1 MNKLLIKN
9 ASVVTNT
16 DVLTATSVLAIDGK
30 INQISSHIECADAL
44 VIDAQ
49 GKVLFPGF
57 IDVHTHGGV
66 GVDFMNG
73 SALGNIKVAEF
84 FASKGTTSFLA
95 TTLTSSKENLINA
108 LKAVAKA
115 QQMDC
120 KGAEIIGVH
129 MEGPFFNLDYKGAQN
144 PEFINNPSIEDIK
157 DYIAVKPGLIK
168 MMSLAPEKEGALEAI
183 EYMTNHGI
191 ICSAGHSGATYCQVC
206 AAVKKGLTHATHTF
220 NGMSPLHH
228 REPGMVGAIMLED
241 KIYAEAIFDAIHLNP
256 KIVELLIKIKGVDKV
271 ILITDSMQA
280 VGLEDGFYD
289 LGGLEVKVIDGAAR
303 LLDGTL
309 AGSCLTMDKALQNSV
324 KYLELP
330 LWDIA
335 KLMSRNAATELGINK
350 GEIKIGLDADMV
362 LIDNKFSITNTI
374 VAGIEVYRHV
384 TKKQTAPDKLC

>member
-9 ASVVTNT
+9 ASVVTNDT
-16 DVLTATSVLAIDGK
+16 VLTATSVLVCNSK
-30 INQISSHIECADAL
+30 ILQISPHIECADAT

-49 GKVLFPGF
+49 GKVLLPGF

-66 GVDFMNG
+66 GVDFMN
-73 SALGNIKVAEF
+73 ADPLGNTKVAEF
-84 FASKGTTSFLA
+84 FATKGTTSFLA
-95 TTLTSSKENLINA
+95 TTLTSSKENLIKA
-108 LKAVAKA
+108 LKAVGDA
-115 QQMDC
+115 QEMEH

-144 PEFINNPSIEDIK
+144 PDFISNPTIEDIK
-157 DYIAVKPGLIK
+157 DYIAVKPNLIK
-168 MMSLAPEKEGALEAI
+168 MMSLAPEQEGALEAI
-183 EYMTNHGI
+183 EYMTNRGI

-206 AAVKKGLTHATHTF
+206 AAVKNGLTHATHTF

-256 KIVELLIKIKGVDKV
+256 KIVELLIKVKGIDKV

-280 VGLEDGFYD
+280 VGLEDGRYD
-289 LGGLEVKVIDGAAR
+289 LGGLEVDVKDGAAR

-309 AGSCLTMDKALQNSV
+309 AGSCLTMDKALQNTV

-335 KLMSRNAATELGINK
+335 KLMSRNAASELGINK
-350 GEIKIGLDADMV
+350 GEIKVGLDADMV

-374 VAGIEVYRHV
+374 VAGIEVYTHV
-384 TKKQTAPDKLC
+384 TQK